1 MQLTTICLTLY
12 GIPKVMLGWR
22 SNKTSCK
29 QKQLQ
34 RKNYWKRKIEFNK
47 NIINSMHWMNFWLHV
62 FHYFSW
68 CSVIESIDLGINL
81 EVAYT
86 KQAVTL
92 KRHSTLRRICFL
104 RFVYCGDPGQTKR
117 NLYDSHVQS
126 TQIYNKVFSKF
137 PFKYFTAPKPFIIK
151 IAKSI

>member
-1 MQLTTICLTLY
+1 M
-12 GIPKVMLGWR
+12 
-22 SNKTSCK
+22 
-29 QKQLQ
+29 
-34 RKNYWKRKIEFNK
+34 
-47 NIINSMHWMNFWLHV
+47 NIWLHM

-68 CSVIESIDLGINL
+68 CSVIESIDLRIKL

-86 KQAVTL
+86 KQAMTL

-126 TQIYNKVFSKF
+126 TQIYNKALKLLE
-137 PFKYFTAPKPFIIK
+137 KRYRPFIG
-151 IAKSI
+151 IAYLEQLSTVL

>member
-1 MQLTTICLTLY
+1 MI
-12 GIPKVMLGWR
+12 
-22 SNKTSCK
+22 
-29 QKQLQ
+29 
-34 RKNYWKRKIEFNK
+34 
-47 NIINSMHWMNFWLHV
+47 FWLHV

-68 CSVIESIDLGINL
+68 CSVIESIDLGIKL
-81 EVAYT
+81 EVEYT

-126 TQIYNKVFSKF
+126 TQIYNEVFSKF
-137 PFKYFTAPKPFIIK
+137 L
-151 IAKSI
+151 SESNLQ